1 MINLGAFGLVRIMRE
16 GGASAREVIAAH
28 VARSEE
34 INPLINAIVAPRFA
48 DALAEAGRL
57 DHAFT
62 RGKKAG
68 RLHGLP
74 ITVKECIDVCGMTTT
89 GGVVGG
95 AAKRKNR
102 DAAIVRL
109 LRREGAI
116 VLGKTNLA
124 QLSWGHETDNPLFGR
139 TNNPWNLALTP
150 GGSSGG
156 EAAIVATG
164 GSAVGVGTDS
174 GGSVRVPA
182 HYCGIHAFK
191 PTSGRL
197 ANAGSLDTRLLSF
210 QAIVR
215 NQPGLLGRRV
225 KDLGLVYHVL
235 AGERRVQSGAGYGPP
250 GTEGTFDLTGWR
262 VGYYLALG
270 ASRPAPAV
278 ASAVLRSVRLLA
290 ELGAEAEEFSPPD
303 PEHAA
308 RLFAEVFTLDGGAA
322 LQKMLGNSPRSA
334 SVDDALRGA
343 GPPLGRQEVRNLT
356 AACNHYRYEFA
367 KAFHKMR
374 ISLIVCP
381 PASGT
386 APPHN
391 MGASVSFD
399 SAALFNLLGMPAGVV
414 AVPDGTGLPVG
425 VQIAGPKWREDV
437 VLRAMAAVEM
447 AAFGAVHNR
456 SPVTPGPK
464 SGVPV
469 TEPA

>member
-1 MINLGAFGLVRIMRE
+1 MISLGAFGLVRLMRE

-28 VARSEE
+28 VARSEA

-62 RGKKAG
+62 RGKKTA

-74 ITVKECIDVCGMTTT
+74 ITVKECIDVCGMATT
-89 GGVVGG
+89 GGVVGS
-95 AAKRKNR
+95 AAKRKDR
-102 DAAIVRL
+102 DAAVVRL
-109 LRREGAI
+109 LRREGPSFSARRI
-116 VLGKTNLA
+116 WRSSAGGMRRTTHC
-124 QLSWGHETDNPLFGR
+124 SGGR
-139 TNNPWNLALTP
+139 TTP
-150 GGSSGG
+150 GTSHSPLGGSSGG
-156 EAAIVATG
+156 EAAIVAAG
-164 GSAVGVGTDS
+164 GSALGVGTDS

-197 ANAGSLDTRLLSF
+197 ADAGSLDTQLLSF

-225 KDLGLVYHVL
+225 EDLSLVYHVL
-235 AGERRVQSGAGYGPP
+235 AGERRMQSGAGHGLP

-262 VGYYLALG
+262 IGYYLALG
-270 ASRPAPAV
+270 SSRPAPAV

-290 ELGAEAEEFSPPD
+290 GLGAEAEEFSPPD

-322 LQKMLGNSPRSA
+322 LRKMLGNSPRSGA
-334 SVDDALRGA
+334 VDDALRKA
-343 GPPLGRQEVRNLT
+343 GPPLGRQGVSNLT

-367 KAFHKMR
+367 RAFHKMR

-391 MGASVSFD
+391 TS
-399 SAALFNLLGMPAGVV
+399 
-414 AVPDGTGLPVG
+414 
-425 VQIAGPKWREDV
+425 
-437 VLRAMAAVEM
+437 
-447 AAFGAVHNR
+447 
-456 SPVTPGPK
+456 
-464 SGVPV
+464 
-469 TEPA
+469 

>member
-1 MINLGAFGLVRIMRE
+1 MINLGAFGLVRLMRE
-16 GGASAREVIAAH
+16 GEVSAREVIAAH

-34 INPLINAIVAPRFA
+34 VNPLINAIVVPRFA
-48 DALAEAGRL
+48 DALAEAARL

-62 RGKKAG
+62 RRKTG

-95 AAKRKNR
+95 AAKRKKR
-102 DAAIVRL
+102 DATVVRL

-116 VLGKTNLA
+116 LLGKTNLA

-139 TNNPWNLALTP
+139 TNNPWNIALTP

-156 EAAIVATG
+156 EAAIVAAG
-164 GSAVGVGTDS
+164 GSALGVGTDS

-182 HYCGIHAFK
+182 HYCGIHGFK

-197 ANAGSLDTRLLSF
+197 TDAGSLDARLLSF

-215 NQPGLLGRRV
+215 NQPGLLARRV
-225 KDLGLVYHVL
+225 EDLGLAYHVL
-235 AGERRVQSGAGYGPP
+235 AGERRVRSSTGHGAP

-262 VGYYLALG
+262 IGYYLALG
-270 ASRPAPAV
+270 SSRPTPAV
-278 ASAVLRSVRLLA
+278 ASAVLRSVRMLA
-290 ELGAEAEEFSPPD
+290 DLGAEAEQFSPPD
-303 PEHAA
+303 PERTA
-308 RLFAEVFTLDGGAA
+308 RLFADAFALDGGTA
-322 LQKMLGNSPRSA
+322 LRKRLGNSPRSA
-334 SVDDALRGA
+334 AVDEALRRA
-343 GPPLGRQEVRNLT
+343 GPPLGRQGVRDLM
-356 AACNHYRYEFA
+356 AACNHYRHEFA
-367 KAFHKMR
+367 KAFYKMR

-414 AVPDGTGLPVG
+414 TVPDRTGLPVG
-425 VQIAGPKWREDV
+425 VQIAGPRWREDV

-447 AAFGAVHNR
+447 AATGTAHDR
-456 SPVTPGPK
+456 GPVTPGPK
-464 SGVPV
+464 SSVPV
-469 TEPA
+469 IEPS